1 MKNTEN
7 KTLFK
12 LRFDISSFI
21 VFTIIFVI
29 EVCIAL
35 FVNDNIIRPYG
46 GDVLVVVLMYYFAK
60 TFVATRI
67 EWLIFVVLL
76 FAYIVEIGQYFHL
89 VEKLN
94 MQNNRVMRIVIGSS
108 FSWGDIFAYTLGAV
122 VCYVVD
128 VKKIG
133 LNRKKS
139 VPK

>member
-35 FVNDNIIRPYG
+35 FVNDSVIRPYG

-60 TFVATRI
+60 TFVATRT
-67 EWLIFVVLL
+67 ECLIFVVLL

-108 FSWGDIFAYTLGAV
+108 FSWGDIFAYTLGAA